1 MKVAV
6 VGYGIEGQSAVK
18 YWANKGD
25 DVTICDQNT
34 NITIGPNIKRKLG
47 ADYLQD
53 LDDFDV
59 IVRSAGIHPDEILST
74 NPGVKHKI
82 TTVINEF
89 ISVCPTRNIVGITGT
104 KGKGT
109 TSTLTT
115 KMLEAAGKQ
124 VFLGGNIGTS
134 PFDFLP
140 QITPESWVV
149 LELSSFQLFDLQN
162 SPHIAACLMIM
173 PEHLNWHID
182 ETDYYNA
189 KKQLFKHQGKD
200 DIAIYFG
207 PNQVSKQIASVSQG
221 KIIPYFDPSGADVQN
236 ENIVIG
242 DQVIC
247 KTNEVKLLGEHN
259 WQNICA
265 AATIVWQVVQNVEPI
280 RQVATTFN
288 GLPHRL
294 EFVRELNKVR
304 FYDDSF
310 GTTPETAIVAI
321 EAFDQPKVVILGGS
335 DKGVR
340 FTALAQ
346 SVAKNNVR
354 HAVLIGQT
362 APQIQAALQKAGF
375 NDFSTN
381 ANDMPTAVKLAAQ
394 RAQPGDVV
402 LLSTGC
408 ASFDMFEN
416 YKDRA
421 TQFTEAVLKLS

>member
-6 VGYGIEGQSAVK
+6 VGYGVEGQSAVK
-18 YWANKGD
+18 YWLGKGD
-25 DVTICDQNT
+25 DVTVCDQNP
-34 NITIGPNIKRKLG
+34 NITLEPNIKRKLG
-47 ADYLQD
+47 NDYLQS
-53 LDDFDV
+53 LGQFDV
-59 IVRSAGIHPDEILST
+59 IVRSAGIHPDEILKV
-74 NPGVKHKI
+74 NPGAKSKI

-89 ISVCPTRNIVGITGT
+89 IKVCPTRNIIGITGT

-162 SPHIAACLMIM
+162 SPHIAACLMVM
-173 PEHLNWHID
+173 PEHLNWHAD
-182 ETDYYNA
+182 ETDYYHA
-189 KKQLFKHQGKD
+189 KKQLFAHQSEQD
-200 DIAIYFG
+200 VAIYFA
-207 PNQVSKQIASVSQG
+207 PNQVSKQIASVSHGQ
-221 KIIPYFDPSGADVQN
+221 IIPYFESPGASVQN
-236 ENIVIG
+236 GNIVING
-242 DQVIC
+242 QVIC
-247 KTNEVKLLGEHN
+247 QISEIKLLGEHN

-265 AATIVWQVVQNVEPI
+265 ATTIVWQIVQDIAPI
-280 RQVATTFN
+280 RQVATSFN

-294 EFVRELNKVR
+294 EFVRELNNVR

-321 EAFDQPKVVILGGS
+321 QAFNQPKVIILGGS
-335 DKGVR
+335 DKGVS

-346 SVAKNNVR
+346 VVAKNNVR

-362 APQIQAALQKAGF
+362 APQIQKALQQAGF
-375 NDFSTN
+375 NDFSTG
-381 ANDMPTAVKLAAQ
+381 ATDMQTAVKSAAQ
-394 RAQPGDVV
+394 HAQPGDVV

-408 ASFDMFEN
+408 ASFDMFKN

-421 TQFTEAVLKLS
+421 AQFVAAVNSL